1 VNRWLALLIAV
12 VASAAVAWAAT
23 LFAAGAIGGI
33 LWIFVYGDNE
43 WPAWTNV
50 GGGIAAFLVGLAVW
64 IIVGMA
70 IWRRLT
76 PRS

>member
-12 VASAAVAWAAT
+12 VAGAAAAWAMT

-43 WPAWTNV
+43 WPAWTNT
-50 GGGIAAFLVGLAVW
+50 GGGIAAFLVGLLVW
-64 IIVGMA
+64 IFVGLA
-70 IWRRLT
+70 IWRKLT
-76 PRS
+76 ARA

>member
-33 LWIFVYGDNE
+33 LWIFV
-43 WPAWTNV
+43 
-50 GGGIAAFLVGLAVW
+50 
-64 IIVGMA
+64 
-70 IWRRLT
+70 
-76 PRS
+76 